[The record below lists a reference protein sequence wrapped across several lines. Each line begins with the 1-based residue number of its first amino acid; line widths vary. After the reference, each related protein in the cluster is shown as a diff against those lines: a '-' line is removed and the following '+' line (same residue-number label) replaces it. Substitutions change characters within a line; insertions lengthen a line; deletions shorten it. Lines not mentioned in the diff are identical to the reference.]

1 MAIAIALLWGHFD
14 DVSNDV
20 GTRVDALEETLEDTA
35 TSLDDTADAAAGF
48 SQTLTRTGA
57 GLDEASGV
65 VERLSPLLVQIGNVD
80 VLGFRPLAQIAP
92 LFEDVGGRLGRL
104 APRLT
109 AITEELT
116 VNQGQLERT
125 SESVRELSTQ
135 LRELQAQLASG
146 FLETRVDQGFGFLK
160 IGVIALTIWLALPSA
175 AALLI
180 GIWLRRA
187 VAPRPTDA

>member
-20 GTRVDALEETLEDTA
+20 GVRVDALEETLEDTA
-35 TSLDDTADAAAGF
+35 SSLDDTADAAAGF

-92 LFEDVGGRLGRL
+92 LFEDVGGRLERL

-109 AITEELT
+109 AITDELT
-116 VNQGQLERT
+116 VNQGQLEQT

-135 LRELQAQLASG
+135 LREVQAQLASG
-146 FLETRVDQGFGFLK
+146 FLETRVDQGFSFLK
-160 IGVIALTIWLALPSA
+160 IGIVALTIWLALPSA
-175 AALLI
+175 AAFLI

-187 VAPRPTDA
+187 IAPR

>member
-1 MAIAIALLWGHFD
+1 MAIAIALLWGHFN

-20 GTRVDALEETLEDTA
+20 GIRVDALEETLEDTA
-35 TSLDDTADAAAGF
+35 SSLDDTADAAAGF
-48 SQTLTRTGA
+48 SRTLTRTGA

-187 VAPRPTDA
+187 VAPRPADA